1 MQARSH
7 SSPTRAAPPRPVLK
21 VVPQQRMAPVLPE
34 AHRPPLRVLQN
45 GRAPAQLS
53 LFLRP
58 SAPKR

>member
-1 MQARSH
+1 MQ
-7 SSPTRAAPPRPVLK
+7 TRPAQTVVRPVRSAP
-21 VVPQQRMAPVLPE
+21 VQRPAPVLPE
-34 AHRPPLRVLQN
+34 AHRPPVRVLQN